1 MWNFYIELCTGIP
14 SGIRIEECTVG
25 EKWTTVRANGNVG
38 IARTMGCKEVDCDAL
53 AQSMVGTYLRDA
65 ANYMKWNSLAR
76 ASIGVAAMNAFYNS
90 VKRLEDCVGNAFD
103 GVDGKKVVVIGDL
116 PDVEIVL
123 MGCASL
129 VVLPL
134 PECGDLSAEYEKAMK
149 SDIVLISG
157 DALINQTLPALLDL
171 VGENTKVTLFGES
184 VPAAAILFSFG
195 NPVHKLVGVS
205 TKGETTKAF
214 VVEPVEPEYLHE
226 SAQVTR
232 YENSP
237 YKATKFNSAF
247 NPWEGKEYD
256 RSTWSD
262 LFIG

>member
-14 SGIRIEECTVG
+14 SGIRIEECTIG

-38 IARTMGCKEVDCDAL
+38 IARTMGSEEIDCGAL

-76 ASIGVAAMNAFYNS
+76 ASVGVAAMNAFYNCAD
-90 VKRLEDCVGNAFD
+90 RLEDCCGSAFD
-103 GVDGKKVVVIGDL
+103 GVDGKKVAVIGDL
-116 PDVEIVL
+116 PDVEIAL
-123 MGCASL
+123 IGCASL
-129 VVLPL
+129 TVLPL
-134 PECGDLSAEYEKAMK
+134 PGNKQPAAEYEEAMK
-149 SDIVLISG
+149 SDVVLISG
-157 DALINQTLPALLDL
+157 DALIDQTLPALLAL
-171 VGENTKVTLFGES
+171 VGEETKVTLFGES

-205 TKGETTKAF
+205 TKGEGTAEF
-214 VVEPVEPEYLHE
+214 VVEPVKPEYLHE